1 MTTLQH
7 WKLSLN
13 FIPDSENTRKSTSD
27 TLETITLM
35 EEIKGTN
42 SLKRP
47 SNLQMLQPEL
57 SGTYT
62 PNTVEIQSWITV

>member
-1 MTTLQH
+1 MTTLH
-7 WKLSLN
+7 IENSLE
-13 FIPDSENTRKSTSD
+13 FRSRFWEYKKKYLWYTGDD
-27 TLETITLM
+27 FTLM

-62 PNTVEIQSWITV
+62 PNTVENQSWITV

>member
-1 MTTLQH
+1 
-7 WKLSLN
+7 
-13 FIPDSENTRKSTSD
+13 
-27 TLETITLM
+27 M